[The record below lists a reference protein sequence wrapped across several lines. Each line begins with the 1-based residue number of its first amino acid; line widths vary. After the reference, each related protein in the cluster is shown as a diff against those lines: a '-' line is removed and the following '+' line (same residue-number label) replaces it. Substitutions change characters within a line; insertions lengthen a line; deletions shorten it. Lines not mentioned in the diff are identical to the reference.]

1 MKVKVS
7 NNLLQV
13 VDGNHYIELLTDG
26 AKYRIYLMNDSIVRV
41 RGTFDEQF
49 AEEASYT
56 LTMTAWDDKMDGMI
70 EDRKRVEALPAR
82 YEDAGTHLLLTTK
95 ELRVIIHKSPFA
107 IEIQDAEGRVLHED
121 VKERSYVKDKQ
132 GRLYHYSTLKDE
144 DYYYGFGEKSGYL
157 NKKHRRMRMHNV
169 DTIGYDSEH
178 TDPLYKHI
186 PFYIKFNGASQ
197 TATGLFYH
205 NSYDSAFDM
214 GCERSGYWSKYSY
227 FCADG
232 GELDYFFMHGPQ
244 IKDVVRHYTDLT
256 GKTILPTKYSLG
268 YMGSTMYYTE
278 LEENSDQA
286 ILNFVDRCKAEGI
299 PCDGFFM
306 SSGYTTGDNGKRYV
320 FNWNYKRFP
329 DPKAFIEQMRSKG
342 VALAPNI
349 KPGMLL
355 THPHYQQ
362 FDEAGAYIQDDE
374 GEKSV
379 TDRYWGG
386 QASFVDFTN
395 PKGRE
400 LWKHHLKSSFIN
412 LGVTSIW
419 NDNNEYEIN
428 NPDALCEF
436 EGDKKEISALR
447 PLLPNLMA
455 QMAKEAIAEAA
466 PNTRPYIVNRA
477 GFAGIQRYA
486 QTWAGDNNTSWHS
499 LKFNVPVILGMGLSG
514 VANQGCDI
522 GGFFGPAPEP
532 ELFVRW
538 VQNGIFQPRFSI
550 HSCNT
555 DNTVTEPW
563 MYPSYTSYIRDAI
576 QLRYRLVPY
585 FYSLLHEASVE
596 GSPVMRPMVYEF
608 QADPAT
614 WEESFDFMLGRSLLV
629 ANVLDKDAAT
639 RKVYLPGGSEW
650 FDWYTKKHYAGGQTV
665 ELDVNLSSIPMFI
678 RSGAI
683 IPMAPKLHNIHNER
697 IEELHLL
704 VEPSENTSFVLYED
718 DGTTNNYQNGEY
730 LRTTISVATER
741 NTVISFKKEGTY
753 ASSVKRL
760 VVDLICKKIA
770 PVQVTLQGRKLPM
783 FLDRAEWESNG
794 EGWYYDLEQKTT
806 KIKLA
811 NSDADMDIA
820 VNFDVRDLISI

>member
-1 MKVKVS
+1 MKVSKKLV
-7 NNLLQV
+7 QV
-13 VDGNHYIELLTDG
+13 TGTDQYVDLVTDA
-26 AKYRIYLMNDSIVRV
+26 AKYRIYVMNDNIIRI
-41 RGTFDEQF
+41 RCTFEDQF
-49 AEEASYT
+49 AEEASYA
-56 LTMTAWDDKMDGMI
+56 LTMTAWDDKLDALV

-82 YEDAGTHLLLTTK
+82 YEDMGTHLLLTTNQ
-95 ELRVIIHKSPFA
+95 LRVIIHREPFA
-107 IEIQDAEGRVLHED
+107 IEITDAEGRVLHED
-121 VKERSYVKDKQ
+121 LKERSYVKDKQ
-132 GRLYHYSTLKDE
+132 GRLYHYSCMKDE
-144 DYYYGFGEKSGYL
+144 DHYYGFGEKSGYL
-157 NKKHRRMRMHNV
+157 NKKKRRLRMHNV

-186 PFYIKFNGASQ
+186 PFYIKFNGSTQA
-197 TATGLFYH
+197 ATGLFYH
-205 NSYDSAFDM
+205 NSYESAFDM
-214 GCERSGYWSKYSY
+214 GCERSGYWNKYSY

-232 GELDYFFMHGPQ
+232 GELDLFFMYGPQ
-244 IKDVVRHYTDLT
+244 VKDVVRHYTDLT
-256 GKTILPTKYSLG
+256 GKTIMPTQYSLG

-278 LEENSDQA
+278 LDQNSDQA
-286 ILNFVDRCKAEGI
+286 ILGFLDRCKAEGI

-306 SSGYTTGDNGKRYV
+306 SSGYTTGQDGKRYV
-320 FNWNYKRFP
+320 FNWNYDRFP
-329 DPKAFIEQMRSKG
+329 NPQSFIEQMHSKG
-342 VALAPNI
+342 AALAPNI

-355 THPHYQQ
+355 THPHYKE
-362 FDEAGAYIQDDE
+362 FDEAGAYIKDDQ
-374 GEKSV
+374 GDKSE

-400 LWKHHLKSSFIN
+400 LWKKHLKESFIN

-447 PLLPNLMA
+447 PILPNLMA

-477 GFAGIQRYA
+477 GFAGIQRFA

-499 LKFNVPVILGMGLSG
+499 LKFNIPVILGLGLSG

-585 FYSLLHEASVE
+585 FYSLLNEASE
-596 GSPVMRPMVYEF
+596 LGSPVMRPMVYEF
-608 QADPAT
+608 QQDPAT
-614 WEESFDFMLGRSLLV
+614 WEESFDFMLGRSILV
-629 ANVLDKDAAT
+629 ANVLDQGAET
-639 RKVYLPGGSEW
+639 RKVYLPQGS
-650 FDWYTKKHYAGGQTV
+650 DWIHWDTRERYTGGQTI
-665 ELDVNLSSIPMFI
+665 ELGVTLGSIPMFI

-683 IPMAPKLHNIHNER
+683 IPVAPQLQNIHNDKT
-697 IEELHLL
+697 EELHVLI
-704 VEPSENTSFVLYED
+704 EPSEKASFVLYED
-718 DGTTNNYQNGEY
+718 DGVTNDYKNGNY
-730 LRTTISVATER
+730 LKTTIDVATER
-741 NTVISFKKEGTY
+741 DTRISFKKEGAY
-753 ASSVKRL
+753 SSSVKRM
-760 VVDLICKKIA
+760 VIDLMARTVA
-770 PVQVTLQGRKLPM
+770 PVRVTLQDRKLPM
-783 FLDRAEWESNG
+783 FLDPAEWEAKE
-794 EGWYYDLEQKTT
+794 EGWYYDLELKAA
-806 KIKLA
+806 KIKY
-811 NSDADMDIA
+811 NQVEADYELV
-820 VNFDVRDLISI
+820 VNFDVKDLISI